1 MLPPVNVKAFNS
13 MQSKI
18 ADAYVDISKLSMTE
32 AAEILRLISIYEN
45 LKTWK
50 LMLFLV
56 ISQKFNISVKKVC
69 SMQLHDLLHCNRMIH
84 FYVVY

>member
-1 MLPPVNVKAFNS
+1 MLIVWGSFNS

-50 LMLFLV
+50 LMLFQV
-56 ISQKFNISVKKVC
+56 TSQKFNISVKNVC
-69 SMQLHDLLHCNRMIH
+69 SMQLHVLLHCNRMIY
-84 FYVVY
+84 FYVVIY